1 MDFEQQQEKHIARV
15 AAPEAAL
22 GEPNPDYVDAFGPLL
37 VPYLAPSWRELGL
50 VRSLGQL
57 ELDTQAQVIYTLL
70 ARRLPDLTLDDF
82 LDLTAPEH
90 FSPWWQA
97 TRAPIP
103 PDQEGGD
110 NGPPS
115 TGRVPSRLS
124 PWRARLSGGS
134 TRPSTASSMPSPP

>member
-1 MDFEQQQEKHIARV
+1 M
-15 AAPEAAL
+15 
-22 GEPNPDYVDAFGPLL
+22 
-37 VPYLAPSWRELGL
+37 APSWRELGL

-110 NGPPS
+110 SGPPS

-124 PWRARLSGGS
+124 PWRARLSSGS
-134 TRPSTASSMPSPP
+134 TRPSTAPSMPSPP

>member
-1 MDFEQQQEKHIARV
+1 MTYDDLKQRHNERM

-22 GEPNPDYVDAFGPLL
+22 GEPNPDFTDPFGPLS
-37 VPYLAPSWRELGL
+37 VPDLAPSWRELGL

-57 ELDTQAQVIYTLL
+57 DTDTQAQVIYTLL
-70 ARRLPDLTLDDF
+70 VRRLPDLTFDEF

-97 TRAPIP
+97 TRAPVP

-110 NGPPS
+110 SGPPS

-134 TRPSTASSMPSPP
+134 TPPSTASSMPSPP

>member
-124 PWRARLSGGS
+124 PWRARLSTGS